1 MKKTFT
7 TYLHHM
13 EKSPSV
19 SSLNPKVKCEYK
31 VATKLQILNSL
42 AHCREN
48 YMPNKPGQAVESAL
62 DTDAVPEQKQNGGG
76 GGLDDL
82 LGEFED
88 SDLDFDE
95 LPVPGGGPLPPSGGA
110 PVAKNAK
117 VQRVIYDH
125 LTIGTELGFVA
136 FCKVVGATGYYE
148 DTDETVPYVLKEF
161 KIKTLNQTV
170 TNAQASNLAD
180 NKTSLGIRRLKDQV
194 IDEIEFWGK
203 LKHDNVVKVFIW
215 YEDYG
220 TGPLD

>member
-1 MKKTFT
+1 
-7 TYLHHM
+7 M
-13 EKSPSV
+13 EKTPSV
-19 SSLNPKVKCEYK
+19 QS
-31 VATKLQILNSL
+31 
-42 AHCREN
+42 EN

-110 PVAKNAK
+110 PVAKFEKEKKEEAEEDPNAHRLEYEGITVTKNAK
-117 VQRVIYDH
+117 VQRVIYDF
-125 LTIGTELGFVA
+125 LTIDTELGFVA

>member
-1 MKKTFT
+1 
-7 TYLHHM
+7 
-13 EKSPSV
+13 
-19 SSLNPKVKCEYK
+19 
-31 VATKLQILNSL
+31 
-42 AHCREN
+42 
-48 YMPNKPGQAVESAL
+48 MPNKPGQAVESAL
-62 DTDAVPEQKQNGGG
+62 DTDAVPEQEQNGGG

-95 LPVPGGGPLPPSGGA
+95 LPVPGGGPLPPPAGA
-110 PVAKNAK
+110 PVPKVEEEKKEEEEEDPNAHRLEYEGITVTKNAK
-117 VQRVIYDH
+117 GQRVLNDF
-125 LTIGTELGFVA
+125 LTIGTELGRGA

-148 DTDETVPYVLKEF
+148 DTDETVPYALKEF
-161 KIKTLNQTV
+161 KINTLNQTV